1 MLVQELASCRVL
13 FGPGSLARVPDES
26 RRLGCAAVL
35 LIAATSAKPH
45 ADELAA
51 ALGARLAARIDGVVP
66 HVPEQVAA
74 EALRLA
80 TEVGADGLVSVGGG
94 SATGLAKAVAR
105 TTRAPILAVPT
116 TYAGSEMTPVWG
128 ITAGG
133 RKTTGSDPAV
143 RPRTVVYDP
152 RLTVSM
158 PPGVTASSG
167 MNAAAHCVTALTVGS
182 GGLKSEAGTQET
194 GGPAKPSGSPP
205 VNRGSGG
212 LKSEAGTQETGGP
225 AKPSGSPPVNRG
237 SGGLKSE
244 ARTQETGGPAKP
256 SGSPPVNQ
264 GSVGPLTALFAEQ
277 GLRAL
282 AAALPGCVDRPGDL
296 TARGEALW
304 GAWLAGL
311 ALMGAGTGLHHKIC
325 HVLGGSFGLPHAD
338 VHAAVLPHASAH
350 LHDQA
355 GLARV
360 AGALGGDDAPGAIW
374 DLARRT
380 GAAQS
385 LRQLGMHAED
395 VDAAAEQVVASDP
408 GAVALPAV
416 AELLRMAYEGRRP
429 ASSTASP
436 GERPPGRTTRRR
448 PA

>member
-1 MLVQELASCRVL
+1 VLVQELASCRVL

-167 MNAAAHCVTALTVGS
+167 MNAAAHCVTALT
-182 GGLKSEAGTQET
+182 
-194 GGPAKPSGSPP
+194 
-205 VNRGSGG
+205 RGSGG
-212 LKSEAGTQETGGP
+212 LKSEAATQAAGGH
-225 AKPSGSPPVNRG
+225 AKPSGSPPVHQG
-237 SGGLKSE
+237 SGGL
-244 ARTQETGGPAKP
+244 
-256 SGSPPVNQ
+256 SP
-264 GSVGPLTALFAEQ
+264 GPLTALFAEQ

-296 TARGEALW
+296 AARGEALW

-311 ALMGAGTGLHHKIC
+311 ALMGGGTGLHHKIC

-360 AGALGGDDAPGAIW
+360 AGALGADDAPGALW

-385 LRQLGMHAED
+385 LRRLGMRAED
-395 VDAAAEQVVASDP
+395 VDAAAEQVAASNPGVVAR
-408 GAVALPAV
+408 PAV

-429 ASSTASP
+429 ASSTS
-436 GERPPGRTTRRR
+436 
-448 PA
+448 

>member
-1 MLVQELASCRVL
+1 
-13 FGPGSLARVPDES
+13 VPDES

-35 LIAATSAKPH
+35 LIAGTSAKPH

-51 ALGARLAARIDGVVP
+51 ALGARLAGRVDGVVP

-74 EALRLA
+74 EALQLA

-105 TTRAPILAVPT
+105 TTGAPILAVPT

-133 RKTTGSDPAV
+133 RKTTGSDPTV

-167 MNAAAHCVTALTVGS
+167 MNAAAHCVTALTAGGS
-182 GGLKSEAGTQET
+182 GGLKSEA
-194 GGPAKPSGSPP
+194 
-205 VNRGSGG
+205 
-212 LKSEAGTQETGGP
+212 
-225 AKPSGSPPVNRG
+225 
-237 SGGLKSE
+237 
-244 ARTQETGGPAKP
+244 
-256 SGSPPVNQ
+256 
-264 GSVGPLTALFAEQ
+264 VGPLTALFAEQ

-282 AAALPGCVDRPGDL
+282 AAALPACVDRPGDL
-296 TARGEALW
+296 AARGEAQW

-311 ALMGAGTGLHHKIC
+311 ALEGAGTGLHHKIC

-338 VHAAVLPHASAH
+338 VHAAVLPHAAA
-350 LHDQA
+350 LGHDQP

-360 AGALGGDDAPGAIW
+360 AGALGADDALGALW

-380 GAAQS
+380 GATQS
-385 LRQLGMHAED
+385 LRQLGMRAED
-395 VDAAAEQVVASDP
+395 LDAAAEQVAAAHPS
-408 GAVALPAV
+408 AVTQPA
-416 AELLRMAYEGRRP
+416 ATELLRMAYEGRRP
-429 ASSTASP
+429 AP
-436 GERPPGRTTRRR
+436 RTR
-448 PA
+448 

>member
-66 HVPEQVAA
+66 HVPEQAAA

-167 MNAAAHCVTALTVGS
+167 MNAAAHCVTALTV
-182 GGLKSEAGTQET
+182 
-194 GGPAKPSGSPP
+194 
-205 VNRGSGG
+205 GSGG

>member
-1 MLVQELASCRVL
+1 VLVQELASCRVL

-167 MNAAAHCVTALTVGS
+167 MNAAAHCVTALTGGS
-182 GGLKSEAGTQET
+182 GGLKSEAATQE
-194 GGPAKPSGSPP
+194 A
-205 VNRGSGG
+205 
-212 LKSEAGTQETGGP
+212 
-225 AKPSGSPPVNRG
+225 
-237 SGGLKSE
+237 
-244 ARTQETGGPAKP
+244 GGPAKP

-296 TARGEALW
+296 IARGEVLW

-355 GLARV
+355 GLATV
-360 AGALGGDDAPGAIW
+360 AGALGGDDAPGALW

-385 LRQLGMHAED
+385 LRQLGMRAED

-408 GAVALPAV
+408 GAVGLPAV
-416 AELLRMAYEGRRP
+416 AELLHMAYEGRRP
-429 ASSTASP
+429 ASSTPSP

>member
-1 MLVQELASCRVL
+1 VLVQELASCRVL

-167 MNAAAHCVTALTVGS
+167 MNAAAHCVTALTV
-182 GGLKSEAGTQET
+182 
-194 GGPAKPSGSPP
+194 
-205 VNRGSGG
+205 GSGG

>member
-167 MNAAAHCVTALTVGS
+167 MNAAAHCVTALTV
-182 GGLKSEAGTQET
+182 
-194 GGPAKPSGSPP
+194 
-205 VNRGSGG
+205 GSGG

>member
-212 LKSEAGTQETGGP
+212 LKSEA
-225 AKPSGSPPVNRG
+225 
-237 SGGLKSE
+237 
-244 ARTQETGGPAKP
+244 RTQETGGPAKP

-385 LRQLGMHAED
+385 LR
-395 VDAAAEQVVASDP
+395 
-408 GAVALPAV
+408 
-416 AELLRMAYEGRRP
+416 
-429 ASSTASP
+429 
-436 GERPPGRTTRRR
+436 
-448 PA
+448 

>member
-1 MLVQELASCRVL
+1 VLVQELASCRVL

-143 RPRTVVYDP
+143 RPGTVVYDP

-194 GGPAKPSGSPP
+194 GSRA
-205 VNRGSGG
+205 
-212 LKSEAGTQETGGP
+212 E
-225 AKPSGSPPVNRG
+225 PSGSPPVNRG

-244 ARTQETGGPAKP
+244 ARTQEAGGHAEP